1 MTKKGPETR
10 LEPWCQWCGAGGAA
24 GGGGG
29 EVVVMMVGGDGGGGD
44 GGSDGGMLMEGP
56 ETRRI
61 SGPVK

>member
-1 MTKKGPETR
+1 MTKKGDKTR
-10 LEPWCQWCGAGGAA
+10 LKPWCQWCGA
-24 GGGGG
+24 GGG

-56 ETRRI
+56 ETRHI